1 MNDSSRLF
9 KCLFLK
15 NQSRG
20 TSSGTQWLRPCA
32 SKCRDAGDAGSI
44 PGQRIKIPNAVLY
57 STANKLKKKKMKVGI
72 LFNTTLSSIDYLFC
86 ITNVEY
92 LSQIKYTHSL
102 NTFITINYNIIIS
115 PSKDL
120 EIP

>member
-1 MNDSSRLF
+1 MQVQYLVRE
-9 KCLFLK
+9 
-15 NQSRG
+15 
-20 TSSGTQWLRPCA
+20 LRSQMQCCIA
-32 SKCRDAGDAGSI
+32 QQI
-44 PGQRIKIPNAVLY
+44 N
-57 STANKLKKKKMKVGI
+57 LKKKKMKVGI

-86 ITNVEY
+86 KTNVEY

>member
-1 MNDSSRLF
+1 
-9 KCLFLK
+9 
-15 NQSRG
+15 
-20 TSSGTQWLRPCA
+20 
-32 SKCRDAGDAGSI
+32 
-44 PGQRIKIPNAVLY
+44 
-57 STANKLKKKKMKVGI
+57 MKVGI